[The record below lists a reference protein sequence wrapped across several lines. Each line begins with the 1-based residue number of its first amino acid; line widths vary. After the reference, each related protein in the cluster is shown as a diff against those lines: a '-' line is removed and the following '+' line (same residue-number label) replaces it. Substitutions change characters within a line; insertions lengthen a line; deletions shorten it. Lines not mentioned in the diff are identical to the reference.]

1 MADNMLF
8 YYFGDDEAYFRT
20 LVAEFKKHTRLVLD
34 FKRIYESDENKIQS
48 LFKRIYQDKPVC
60 VFIDFSKQ
68 TQDYLH
74 LARIVSRTPLEHKLV
89 TVGLV
94 DYLSPPEVLME
105 SIATGANLTHIKST
119 ETYNVIFSVSRLVA
133 PNEIGEH
140 GFATA
145 TLKEDWEGGIPV
157 KVGFIHQEGLHI
169 ETDHKIQKGDRIRMN
184 HHWTEKRMIPS
195 REFFVQEIATTN
207 LFYHFKYAVDAEFLV
222 LDEFL
227 PPEGMEI
234 ERIDEK
240 KKERDELILHHRKL
254 LSRWIDDNV
263 SRSQEKKAKVLV
275 VDHDFHFYDDQPRT
289 DKHNY
294 TVRCVPYIEDIGQE
308 LDRML
313 PQVIAFAMEKE
324 GATNPKNDNE
334 ALVKLVEAVK
344 VKMQDVN
351 PFLIVFNCK
360 TSSKE
365 MQESLQYA
373 NVMTSES
380 ELTVPVMVR
389 MADIFEKKMVDA
401 AIMQNTKSNSKGSE
415 KVYLKKTNAASI
427 AEILIPLKVLKI
439 SETDMIIQSEM
450 PLPIGMNLHL
460 TNPVDMFVNLQPT
473 KNQSKTPEYHGLI
486 HCLGEVQK
494 KDLRRYVNS
503 VFFRDHDAQ
512 VNAETDEFK
521 KLNEVKLQ
529 EKQEALKQAQEE
541 AAKDNSDS
549 PEETKA

>member
-1 MADNMLF
+1 MLF

>member
-1 MADNMLF
+1 MAANMLF

-20 LVAEFKKHTRLVLD
+20 LAAEFRKHTRLVLD
-34 FKRIYESDENKIQS
+34 FKRIYESDEKKIQS
-48 LFKRIYQDKPVC
+48 LFLRIYRQKPAC

-74 LARIVSRTPLEHKLV
+74 LARIVSRTPFEQKVV

-105 SIATGANLTHIKST
+105 SIATGVNLTHIKSA
-119 ETYNVIFSVSRLVA
+119 ESYDVIFDVARLVA
-133 PNEIGEH
+133 PNEMGEH

-145 TLKEDWEGGIPV
+145 SLKEEWEAGIPV
-157 KVGFIHQEGLHI
+157 KVGFVYQDGLHL
-169 ETDHKIQKGDRIRMN
+169 ETDHKLQKGDRIRMN
-184 HHWTEKRMIPS
+184 HHWTEKRMVPS
-195 REFFVQEIATTN
+195 GEFFVQEIATTN
-207 LFYHFKYAVDAEFLV
+207 LFYHFKYAVDVEFLF

-240 KKERDELILHHRKL
+240 KKERDELIVHHRKL

-308 LDRML
+308 LDRMH
-313 PQVIAFAMEKE
+313 PQVIAFAMDKE
-324 GATNPKNDNE
+324 GSTCDKNNNE
-334 ALVKLVEAVK
+334 TLVKLVEAIK

-373 NVMTSES
+373 HIMTTES
-380 ELTVPVMVR
+380 ELTVPVLVR

-401 AIMQNTKSNSKGSE
+401 TVMQKPKSKIKGSE

-427 AEILIPLKVLKI
+427 AEILISLKVIKL
-439 SETDMIIQSEM
+439 SETDMIIQSDF

-473 KNQSKTPEYHGLI
+473 KNQGKTPEYHGLI
-486 HCLGEVQK
+486 HCLGEAQK
-494 KDLRRYVNS
+494 KELRRYVNS

-521 KLNEVKLQ
+521 KLNEAKLH
-529 EKQEALKQAQEE
+529 EKQEALKKAEEDAAQD
-541 AAKDNSDS
+541 KSDS